1 MNRAMESKGF
11 HASPSTM
18 IPRHLLAA
26 GQSQRTKQRSRVKE
40 ISEQLVAMIGQP
52 FDSRKVRDVLGSLG
66 VKRVSGPGA
75 FSSSEEVIWI
85 PKACVRI
92 DIYQAQKLN
101 GLTGSNYPDEE
112 GWFVGSVQLLAPGS
126 DDRIKTPFPGPLP
139 MGLAIGSTPQDC
151 IDAHGRPD
159 LDEEH
164 DRPGFSGRVL
174 AWRKQHQNIAVT
186 FAGQGRESTM
196 ISHTVCLIGCVGA
209 WRYTHPE
216 VFAP

>member
-1 MNRAMESKGF
+1 M
-11 HASPSTM
+11 
-18 IPRHLLAA
+18 
-26 GQSQRTKQRSRVKE
+26 KE
-40 ISEQLVAMIGQP
+40 ISEQLVAMTGQP
-52 FDSRKVRDVLGSLG
+52 FDSRKVRDVLGALG

-85 PKACVRI
+85 PKASVRI
-92 DIYQAQKLN
+92 DIYQAQKLS
-101 GLTGSNYPDEE
+101 GLTGSSYPDEE
-112 GWFVGSVQLLAPGS
+112 GWFIGSVQFLAPGS

-196 ISHTVCLIGCVGA
+196 ISYTVCLIGCVGA